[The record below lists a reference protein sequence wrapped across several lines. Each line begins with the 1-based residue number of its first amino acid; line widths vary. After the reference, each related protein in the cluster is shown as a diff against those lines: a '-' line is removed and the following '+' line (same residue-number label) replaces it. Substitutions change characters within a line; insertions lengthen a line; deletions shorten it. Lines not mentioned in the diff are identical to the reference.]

1 MASFYLFFIH
11 PPQKHCNL
19 MLSLTFLCEGMD
31 WFSDS
36 DATTFL
42 NLLDKE
48 VTENQK
54 TNAQFRPFEIIPNF
68 DY

>member
-1 MASFYLFFIH
+1 
-11 PPQKHCNL
+11 
-19 MLSLTFLCEGMD
+19 MLTLTFLCEGMD

-42 NLLDKE
+42 NLLDIE

-54 TNAQFRPFEIIPNF
+54 TNAQFRHFEIFPTF